1 LFRIGTDDQRNRW
14 IKTVMQGFHGCKK
27 RIEVAMHQDAVASVQ
42 RRSRL
47 IHAPTPRQRRFNLL
61 VHFKHRVWV
70 TMEVVLQPMPMI
82 HMKTPSATELHPMLR
97 TVEAGLNPH
106 DIGPQQ
112 GQLYHLAGPGRSGA
126 SMRPVVEHWV
136 VQALSIGQT
145 VHWIDGACRIDPG
158 RFIPL
163 LRQQG
168 APIEPALSRLFLSRG
183 FTLHQ
188 LDHQIERLS
197 AEIAITQSRLIVVDG
212 LLTMHQ
218 DDAVRRRESRV
229 LLRRHLTLLTQLA
242 HERHLAVVV
251 ITASHHDDRHL
262 QNRLVDVHRAS
273 HNHLIGRRAGRT
285 RRSTLV
291 LHHPRSGRSG
301 PWKPPRN
308 AQTMF
313 RVLPRDRSTGRQRIQ
328 YPVLADEAANS
339 DKRR

>member
-1 LFRIGTDDQRNRW
+1 
-14 IKTVMQGFHGCKK
+14 MEGFHRSEK
-27 RIEVAMHQDAVASVQ
+27 RIEIAMHQNASASV
-42 RRSRL
+42 RRRIRL
-47 IHAPTPRQRRFNLL
+47 SHAAHPRQRRFNML
-61 VHFKHRVWV
+61 VHFNSRVSA
-70 TMEVVLQPMPMI
+70 TIAVVLEPMPMI
-82 HMKTPSATELHPMLR
+82 RMNTPPNADLHPALR
-97 TVEAGLNPH
+97 TVDAGLNPH

-136 VQALSIGQT
+136 VHALSNGQT

-168 APIEPALSRLFLSRG
+168 APVEPALSRLVLSRG

-188 LDHQIERLS
+188 LDHQIERL
-197 AEIAITQSRLIVVDG
+197 AGELAITQSRLIVVDG
-212 LLTMHQ
+212 LLAMHQ

-229 LLRRHLTLLTQLA
+229 LLRRHLALLTQLA
-242 HERHLAVVV
+242 HERHVAVVM

-262 QNRLVDVHRAS
+262 HERLADVHRAS

-313 RVLPRDRSTGRQRIQ
+313 RVLPRDRTTGRQRIQ